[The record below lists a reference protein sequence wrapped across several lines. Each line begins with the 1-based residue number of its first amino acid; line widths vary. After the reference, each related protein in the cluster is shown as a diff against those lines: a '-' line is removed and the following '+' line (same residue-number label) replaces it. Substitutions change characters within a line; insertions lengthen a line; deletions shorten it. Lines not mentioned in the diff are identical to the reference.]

1 MAPVQWLAA
10 DADKDDS
17 VCVEVIPDAAEPD
30 VRTSRETL
38 LSAVKSEDE
47 IKAVRKEYKGRKGRN
62 LAKFYENQNERIEE
76 LLKPVDQEVDENE
89 EANLVK
95 LKIAMYGSLIANIL
109 LLGLQLFAAI
119 TSKSLSLFAT
129 MADSFM
135 DLASNSV
142 LLFASVS
149 AAKKNIQHFPA
160 GKQRFETAGIVVF
173 SSIMGALSVQLII
186 EGAKT
191 LGSGDHA
198 TDLGVVNLSCIGV
211 AVALKIGLWA
221 YCRLLSQYPTA
232 KILAQDHRN
241 DVLLN
246 IAGIIL
252 SILGDKVQWWI
263 DPLGGILIATY
274 ILVNWGETAV
284 EHIQMFIG
292 KSASPTF
299 LSRVTYLSMTH
310 HPEVL
315 QVDTVR
321 AYSSGAGYFVEVD
334 LVMDSMTPLQK
345 SHDIGEALQ
354 TKIEGLEGVE
364 RAFVHI
370 DYETTHAP
378 EHPC

>member
-1 MAPVQWLAA
+1 MLTCPCNIHEHTASSLA
-10 DADKDDS
+10 
-17 VCVEVIPDAAEPD
+17 
-30 VRTSRETL
+30 RRHSRSTATFVSTEAL

-47 IKAVRKEYKGRKGRN
+47 IKAVRKAYKGRKGRN
-62 LAKFYENQNERIEE
+62 LAKFYESQNERIEE

-95 LKIAMYGSLIANIL
+95 LNIAMYGSLIANIL

-119 TSKSLSLFAT
+119 TSKSLALFAT

-211 AVALKIGLWA
+211 AVALKICLWA

-252 SILGDKVQWWI
+252 SILGDKVKWWI

-299 LSRVTYLSMTH
+299 LSRVTYLAMTH